1 MLLFSLGKMPP
12 HTLASLA
19 HALSA
24 ATDLDAAFVALS
36 EGLAETDRSAHVAL
50 FRLDAK
56 RAMLIERALVVDG
69 AVQRQPLEASID
81 QFPRAV
87 ARTISGGVVFADLA
101 EESPGFAR
109 MLVLPKV
116 ADGGYL
122 SVLGLRV
129 DGQLAAVVALL
140 EPKRA
145 FGTRVSERF
154 APMVALFE
162 MAFMRFVEREA
173 RMEAVQTLEDVTQK
187 VHGDYLARLA
197 ATEAQLVEARSA
209 ARGDAADAAALL
221 TREREDARA
230 AEENRRSTRKLA
242 VLEHQ
247 LTASVGALE
256 QAHVELHR
264 RSEALRQRTRTLY
277 LLDKV
282 LSLAAGRET
291 PRKLAEGLLALVGDD
306 MQSHRC
312 SLFLRTPGDPKTL
325 YLAAGRGLAP
335 HVKEGSHITVGQ
347 GVAGQVAESRE
358 PLLVVDTGEDAT
370 PHPLLGDEYLTT
382 GSFISFPLVLH
393 DELLGV
399 VNLTNRAQ
407 QGLFTEEDVERVRLL
422 GLVISLIAQENS
434 LPERLLGSISD
445 E

>member
-1 MLLFSLGKMPP
+1 MPP

-36 EGLAETDRSAHVAL
+36 EGLAETDRAAHAAL

-56 RAMLIERALVVDG
+56 RAMLRERALVVDG
-69 AVQRQPLEASID
+69 AIQRVALEASIE
-81 QFPRAV
+81 QFPKNV
-87 ARTISGGVVFADLA
+87 ARVIGEGSIFADLA

-109 MLVLPKV
+109 MLAMPR
-116 ADGGYL
+116 ATDGGWL
-122 SVLGLRV
+122 SVIGLRV
-129 DGQLAAVVALL
+129 DGQLAAMIALL
-140 EPKRA
+140 EPKRV

-154 APMVALFE
+154 SPMVALFE
-162 MAFMRFVEREA
+162 MAFLRFAEREA
-173 RMEAVQTLEDVTQK
+173 RLEAVQTLEDTTQK

-197 ATEAQLVEARSA
+197 ATEEQLRQARSTPKPE
-209 ARGDAADAAALL
+209 AAALL
-221 TREREDARA
+221 TREREDART
-230 AEENRRSTRKLA
+230 AEETRRATRKLV
-242 VLEHQ
+242 VLEQQ

-264 RSEALRQRTRTLY
+264 RSESLRQRTRTLY
-277 LLDKV
+277 LLDRAMT
-282 LSLAAGRET
+282 LAAAQET
-291 PRKLAEGLLALVGDD
+291 PQRLADGLMALVGDD
-306 MQSHRC
+306 MQAHRC
-312 SLFLRTPGDPKTL
+312 SLFLRVPGDAETL

-335 HVKEGSHITVGQ
+335 HVKEGTLITVGI
-347 GVAGQVAESRE
+347 GVAGKVAESRE
-358 PLLVVDTGEDAT
+358 PVLVIDAGEDAI

-407 QGLFTEEDVERVRLL
+407 QGMFVEEDVERVRLL
-422 GLVISLIAQENS
+422 GLVISLIAREAQ
-434 LPERLLGSISD
+434 LPERLHGTQQLNP
-445 E
+445 